1 MITEKIITYIMKSSR
16 TTKSLNNFSYKPS
29 NNITYRLFTFS
40 YTSLSQKGQIKS
52 DSIFKFIYY
61 KNPVI
66 PRRRIYIYIY
76 IYLLAHYQMIIKS
89 RYFLAVNLFVL

>member
-52 DSIFKFIYY
+52 ESIFKFIYY
-61 KNPVI
+61 KNPTI
-66 PRRRIYIYIY
+66 PRRRIYLI
-76 IYLLAHYQMIIKS
+76 AHYQMIIKS
-89 RYFLAVNLFVL
+89 KYFSAVNLFVL

>member
-66 PRRRIYIYIY
+66 PRRRIY
-76 IYLLAHYQMIIKS
+76 LLAHYQMIIKS

>member
-1 MITEKIITYIMKSSR
+1 MKSSR

-66 PRRRIYIYIY
+66 PRRRIYIYI
-76 IYLLAHYQMIIKS
+76 LAHYQMIIKS